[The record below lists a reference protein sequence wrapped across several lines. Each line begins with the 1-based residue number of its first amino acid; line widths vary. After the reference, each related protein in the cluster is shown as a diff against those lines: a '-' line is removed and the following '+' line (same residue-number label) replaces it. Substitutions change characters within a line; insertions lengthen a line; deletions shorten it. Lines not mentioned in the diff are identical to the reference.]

1 MAESITSFTQLTTRQ
16 KARSLAVQVYKVANS
31 MPDTERYGIVS
42 QLQRASVSIAANIA
56 EGFSRNTSKNK
67 IQFYRIAIGSLTEV
81 QSHLYIAN
89 DLDYLSR
96 KDLDRLI
103 KDSIEVQKMING
115 MIKTAGGVSN

>member
-1 MAESITSFTQLTTRQ
+1 MAESITSFTQLITWQ

-31 MPDTERYGIVS
+31 MPTTERYGIVS

-56 EGFSRNTSKNK
+56 EGFSRSTSKNK
-67 IQFYRIAIGSLTEV
+67 IQFYRVAIGSLTEV

-89 DLDYLSR
+89 DLDYLSG